1 MRSCHLLTGVLSVSL
16 SGWLGLAL
24 PLLQTSTTF
33 PPGLLQTP
41 TTFPPGPP
49 QILAGEEEFRQME
62 MYDDSSD
69 SDFLEDLRRREKIS
83 VEIEAFV
90 SRSPTED
97 VLVSETNVTRDS
109 DYDLIKDLLEVD
121 DTPPLPELGLVLTWW
136 QWVVVVV
143 AGLLVTCLCCYLT
156 SCCYLREGSI

>member
-24 PLLQTSTTF
+24 PVQT
-33 PPGLLQTP
+33 

-49 QILAGEEEFRQME
+49 QILAGEEEFSQME

-97 VLVSETNVTRDS
+97 VLVTENNVTRDS